1 MALKSLFSSEKDEKR
16 NDQLWS
22 IGFVEGYIKGSL
34 SDLIWNK
41 GYRKRA
47 HLFFFIIRIFDT
59 PPNGQIKYRKSGDYI
74 TCSFR
79 MSGIKNIIRHYTDK

>member
-34 SDLIWNK
+34 SDLI
-41 GYRKRA
+41 
-47 HLFFFIIRIFDT
+47 
-59 PPNGQIKYRKSGDYI
+59 
-74 TCSFR
+74 
-79 MSGIKNIIRHYTDK
+79 